1 MALYHRKKWHCIT
14 GKGGTIA
21 TGLSRIF
28 KYKSF
33 SRILKVLFFLILF
46 SFWSDVLSFL
56 VSTSGF
62 FTAVVINSYT
72 LIEGTL
78 LLYYFALQ
86 GERKLFPWALFIFL
100 STALVE
106 WIGFAKE
113 NQFLEF
119 AVVVESCLLV
129 IFALRFFARML
140 GEMKVGHLS
149 NYPYFWV
156 NCAVLV
162 YFAACVFLFAFGNLI
177 MDNGLL
183 LLWHVH
189 NFFHL
194 IYLLLIAIAFWK
206 VRSIKI

>member
-1 MALYHRKKWHCIT
+1 MHNILFFIVSANFVIEFAIVIFGIFKFK
-14 GKGGTIA
+14 
-21 TGLSRIF
+21 SFNRIF
-28 KYKSF
+28 
-33 SRILKVLFFLILF
+33 KVLFFLMLF

-72 LIEGTL
+72 LIEGIF

-86 GERKLFPWALFIFL
+86 GERKLFPWALFIFIT
-100 STALVE
+100 TAFWE
-106 WIGFAKE
+106 WFNFDKP
-113 NQFLEF
+113 NQFLEI
-119 AVVVESCLLV
+119 AVVVQSCIL
-129 IFALRFFARML
+129 IFFSLRFFSRML
-140 GEMKVGHLS
+140 GEMKVGSLS
-149 NYPYFWV
+149 SYPYFWV

-177 MDNGLL
+177 MVNELL

-194 IYLLLIAIAFWK
+194 IYLLLIGIAFWK
-206 VRSIKI
+206 VRSIKT